1 MKKYDDRSSI
11 SASRY
16 RNPLMIVLLACILS
30 SCNKSPSRPAPPQ
43 APPTPKAQITPVI
56 SAPDVQKALFIYS
69 SRPLFH
75 YENEQGPIVQRH
87 VIRT

>member
-1 MKKYDDRSSI
+1 MKKYDDRFSI
-11 SASRY
+11 SSSRY

-30 SCNKSPSRPAPPQ
+30 SCNKSPNRPVPPQ
-43 APPTPKAQITPVI
+43 APPKPKAQVMPAILA
-56 SAPDVQKALFIYS
+56 SDMQKALFIYS

-75 YENEQGPIVQRH
+75 YENGQGPIMQRH